1 MRAWV
6 GFRSAAA
13 IAAGAGLLALAS
25 AASAAV
31 TVVGGGAATECSEA
45 AEGPGASSLDIRAC
59 TMALEE
65 EPLDDDARSAT
76 HVNRG
81 VIFMRRGDTTAAL
94 ADFDAAIAMGPH
106 AGEAYVNRGAL
117 MMLAGRHA
125 DGLADTDRALALTLR
140 EPEKAWFNRGIAH
153 EELGDLRAAY
163 ADYRRAAELDPRWS
177 LPRAELARFSVR

>member
-13 IAAGAGLLALAS
+13 VAAGAGLLALAS
-25 AASAAV
+25 AAAGAV
-31 TVVGGGAATECSEA
+31 VVVGGGAATTCSEA
-45 AEGPGASSLDIRAC
+45 AESSGASSLDLRAC
-59 TMALEE
+59 TTALQEE
-65 EPLDDDARSAT
+65 QLDDSARAAT

-81 VIFMRRGDTTAAL
+81 VIFMRRGDRDAAL
-94 ADFDAAIAMGPH
+94 SDFDQAIAMGPH
-106 AGEAYVNRGAL
+106 AGEAFVNRGAL
-117 MMLAGRHA
+117 MILSGRHA
-125 DGLADTDRALALTLR
+125 EGLADTDRALALTLR

-163 ADYRRAAELDPRWS
+163 ADYRRAAELDPRWT